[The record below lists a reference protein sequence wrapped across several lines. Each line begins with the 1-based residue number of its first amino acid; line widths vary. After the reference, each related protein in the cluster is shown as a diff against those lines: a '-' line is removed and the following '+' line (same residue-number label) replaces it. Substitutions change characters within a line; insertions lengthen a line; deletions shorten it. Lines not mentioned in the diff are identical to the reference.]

1 MSLNGGTIGITDT
14 FYKGNFWTA
23 LTAAGGAILGNA
35 STWYGSEDT
44 SSIVGGIASKTG
56 YNIEFKDGRF
66 IMQPIFKMSYSITNT
81 FDYTNSAGLRVDSSP
96 LHTIQLHPSLRFI
109 GNLNNGW
116 QPYASAGMVWNLLNE
131 TDVTL
136 GGYQLPDMHIKPYVE
151 YGLGLQ
157 KLYNHR
163 FMGFGQAMVRHGGRN
178 GVALTFGFRYSL
190 GDEGN
195 DKNVSRTTLKK

>member
-1 MSLNGGTIGITDT
+1 
-14 FYKGNFWTA
+14 
-23 LTAAGGAILGNA
+23 
-35 STWYGSEDT
+35 
-44 SSIVGGIASKTG
+44 
-56 YNIEFKDGRF
+56 
-66 IMQPIFKMSYSITNT
+66 
-81 FDYTNSAGLRVDSSP
+81 
-96 LHTIQLHPSLRFI
+96 
-109 GNLNNGW
+109 
-116 QPYASAGMVWNLLNE
+116 MVWNLLNE

-136 GGYQLPDMHIKPYVE
+136 GGYQLPDMHIKPYVA